1 MANDKLYKT
10 TNSTKRQTL
19 QRGKLYKTT
28 NSTKR
33 QTQRQS
39 AANARSQVELEREGE
54 TTSGAEGGRGK
65 TVGRSAKVEWRV
77 KSSLSS
83 SIPPPAPT
91 PPAPRVHFTIA
102 RLFETVEPEPKI
114 LVKVC
119 QNSKQ
124 KEEWREILTL
134 LLNSPTSPSWLP
146 GLH

>member
-1 MANDKLYKT
+1 MSRDLLSEQCGEQQTLHSGKLYNKVRQM
-10 TNSTKRQTL
+10 TNSTKRQTW
-19 QRGKLYKTT
+19 QSGKLYKTT

-83 SIPPPAPT
+83 SIPPPAPS

-114 LVKVC
+114 LV
-119 QNSKQ
+119 
-124 KEEWREILTL
+124 
-134 LLNSPTSPSWLP
+134 
-146 GLH
+146 